1 MSLENILVDEFR
13 ILQKGDKYA
22 IAFQLDDG
30 AVNEADFMYDG
41 RNCAILVRNKV
52 KAYLLTNILPNLR
65 QELLKQ
71 DDLMIFEERGAE
83 VVNKYQ
89 VQVRHVKEI
98 PYPDNF
104 EKDSIKM
111 MEDLKTEL
119 GEEKYNELVKAIEEE
134 YNKK

>member
-13 ILQKGDKYA
+13 ILQKDDKYA
-22 IAFQLDDG
+22 IALQIDDG

-41 RNCAILVRNKV
+41 RNCAILVRNKT
-52 KAYLLTNILPNLR
+52 KAYLLTNILPSLR
-65 QELLKQ
+65 QVLAEQ
-71 DDLMIFEERGAE
+71 NNLMIFEECGSE
-83 VVNKYQ
+83 VANKYE
-89 VQVRHVKEI
+89 VKVRHVKEI

-104 EKDSIKM
+104 EKDAAKM

-119 GEEKYNELVKAIEEE
+119 GEEKYNELVKAIEEA

>member
-1 MSLENILVDEFR
+1 MSLEDILVDEFR

-30 AVNEADFMYDG
+30 ETNEADFMYDG
-41 RNCAILVRNKV
+41 RNCAILVRNKT
-52 KAYLLTNILPNLR
+52 KAYLLTNILPGLR
-65 QELLKQ
+65 DALAKQ

-83 VVNKYQ
+83 VVNKYE
-89 VQVRHVKEI
+89 VKVRHVKEI

-104 EKDSIKM
+104 QKDAAKM
-111 MEDLKTEL
+111 MEELKAEL

-134 YNKK
+134 YKKK

>member
-13 ILQKGDKYA
+13 ILQKGEKYA

-30 AVNEADFMYDG
+30 AVDEADFMYDG
-41 RNCAILVRNKV
+41 RNCAILVRNKT
-52 KAYLLTNILPNLR
+52 KAHLLSNILPDLR
-65 QELLKQ
+65 AKLAKQ
-71 DDLMIFEERGAE
+71 DDLMIFEERGSE
-83 VVNKYQ
+83 VVNKYE
-89 VQVRHVKEI
+89 VKVRHVKEI

-104 EKDSIKM
+104 VEDAKKM

-119 GEEKYNELVKAIEEE
+119 GEEKYSELVEAIDKE